1 MDLPLPPP
9 DSDASPFGLVSVCGL
24 LTELED
30 VGRVVALVGYGHE
43 ARRLPF
49 LCTSLARDDELLV
62 ATRTAVYG
70 SQRRT
75 RLMYAARTGDVRRVT
90 ALLRPRGAEREV
102 DATDAGGRT
111 ALHHASASGRVE
123 TVRLLLDKGADKDKE
138 DTVKVGRYRSY
149 WRPLHFA
156 SAIGHADVVA
166 LLVRRGAATDV
177 VHDEGGYTLEQ
188 PLHVA
193 CAHGHVAVIRLL
205 LDAGADE
212 DARDGD
218 VRIPYIRAVER
229 GQEAIVTLLLDRG
242 QQVDGTTNGPDDMPH
257 TALGAAAFNKQESMA
272 RLLLDR
278 GADVDAVDTHG
289 TSALHAAA
297 WSGSVALTRLFLSL
311 GADWET
317 EDDDGETPP
326 DLARSVLYWAEEKA
340 PADPQRAQKLSEIV
354 GIYEALLEQQQEE
367 GGGE

>member
-9 DSDASPFGLVSVCGL
+9 DADASPFGLVSVCGL

-30 VGRVVALVGYGHE
+30 VGRVVALAGYGHE

-70 SQRRT
+70 PQKRT

-156 SAIGHADVVA
+156 SAMGHADVVA
-166 LLVRRGAATDV
+166 LLVQRGAATDV
-177 VHDEGGYTLEQ
+177 VHAEGGYTREQ

-193 CAHGHVAVIRLL
+193 CKYGHVEVVRLL
-205 LDAGADE
+205 LDVGADA
-212 DARDGD
+212 DARD
-218 VRIPYIRAVER
+218 VRARIPYIVAVER

-242 QQVDGTTNGPDDMPH
+242 QQVDGTTEEVMPH
-257 TALGAAAFNKQESMA
+257 TALGAAASHAQESMA

-278 GADVDAVDTHG
+278 GADVNAHEEGAT
-289 TSALHAAA
+289 TPLHEAA
-297 WSGSVALTRLFLSL
+297 WFGSVALTGLFLSL
-311 GADWET
+311 GADWEARY
-317 EDDDGETPP
+317 DDGTPL
-326 DLARSVLYWAEEKA
+326 DIARWALDWANEKV
-340 PADPQRAQKLSEIV
+340 PADPQNVQTLSEIV
-354 GIYEALLEQQQEE
+354 GIYEALLEQQEEEE